1 MKTKIMRITI
11 LATLVLI
18 QIWSIKGQTSLKEID
33 LKNGAYNVGFKHYT
47 MIDSTR
53 LYIIENDFNNQLV
66 YRPIPVSIWY
76 PAVIDNKN
84 SKQLTVLD
92 YLQILKEEE

>member
-1 MKTKIMRITI
+1 MRIPI
-11 LATLVLI
+11 LVTLVLF
-18 QIWSIKGQTSLKEID
+18 QVFFVKGQTSLKEID

-84 SKQLTVLD
+84 AKQITVLD
-92 YLQILKEEE
+92 YFHILK